1 MEKEKE
7 IILSNFADDTKL
19 GGVADTSEV
28 YATVQQDLDRLVSL
42 SERNVMRFN
51 KNKYRVPHLGR
62 KKHIY
67 QYRLG
72 DDLLERSCAEK
83 DLCVLV
89 DSSTVSSSGV
99 PKTRR
104 TWSCRRRSR
113 GGPQQ

>member
-1 MEKEKE
+1 
-7 IILSNFADDTKL
+7 
-19 GGVADTSEV
+19 VADTSEV

-42 SERNVMRFN
+42 SERNAMRFN

-89 DSSTVSSSGV
+89 DSSTVSSSGLSNS
-99 PKTRR
+99 TETGNYWRE
-104 TWSCRRRSR
+104 SR
-113 GGPQQ
+113 GGL